1 MKEQFIEDMRKE
13 YTKNGIDEQNMNSD
27 PFDQFESWFDDAKK
41 SQVIEANAVIL
52 STANKDGRP
61 SSRVVLIKHIDD
73 NGFIFY
79 TNYES
84 AKAKGMDVNKDVSV
98 NFVWHPLQRQI
109 NIQGFTE
116 KVDRKVS
123 ELYFHSRPRGS
134 QLGAL
139 VSPQS
144 TVIASRQ
151 VLEDRLAELDA
162 RYQDE
167 PIPLP
172 ENWGGIRIIPT
183 RFEFWQG
190 RDNRLHDRFE
200 YILQNDQWLSQRL
213 AP

>member
-1 MKEQFIEDMRKE
+1 MDLSDLRIS
-13 YTKNGIDEQNMNSD
+13 YTKDSFSESD
-27 PFDQFESWFDDAKK
+27 LLESPFDQFEKWFSEALK
-41 SQVIEANAVIL
+41 SKVDEPNAMSLATI
-52 STANKDGRP
+52 SPDGKPRT
-61 SSRVVLIKHIDD
+61 RIVLIKDFSKD
-73 NGFIFY
+73 GLIFY

-84 AKAKGMDVNKDVSV
+84 AKAKGMEVNKAVSV
-98 NFVWHPLQRQI
+98 NFVWHSLQRQI
-109 NIQGFTE
+109 NIQGFIE

-144 TVIASRQ
+144 KVIASRK
-151 VLEDRLAELDA
+151 VLEDRLAELEA
-162 RYQDE
+162 QYKNE

-172 ENWGGIRIIPT
+172 ENWGGIRIVPT

-200 YILQNDQWLSQRL
+200 YILKNDQWSTQRL

>member
-1 MKEQFIEDMRKE
+1 
-13 YTKNGIDEQNMNSD
+13 
-27 PFDQFESWFDDAKK
+27 
-41 SQVIEANAVIL
+41 
-52 STANKDGRP
+52 
-61 SSRVVLIKHIDD
+61 
-73 NGFIFY
+73 
-79 TNYES
+79 
-84 AKAKGMDVNKDVSV
+84 MDVNKDVSV

-144 TVIASRQ
+144 TVIASRK

>member
-1 MKEQFIEDMRKE
+1 MDLSDLRIS
-13 YTKNGIDEQNMNSD
+13 YTKDSFSESD
-27 PFDQFESWFDDAKK
+27 LLESPFDQFEKWFSEALK
-41 SQVIEANAVIL
+41 SKVDEPNAMSLATISPDGNPRTRIVL
-52 STANKDGRP
+52 VKDFSKDG
-61 SSRVVLIKHIDD
+61 L
-73 NGFIFY
+73 IFY

-84 AKAKGMDVNKDVSV
+84 AKAKGMEVNKTVSV

-144 TVIASRQ
+144 KVIASRK
-151 VLEDRLAELDA
+151 VLEDRLAELEA
-162 RYQDE
+162 QYKKE

-200 YILQNDQWLSQRL
+200 YILKNDQWSTQRL

>member
-1 MKEQFIEDMRKE
+1 MDLSDLRIS
-13 YTKNGIDEQNMNSD
+13 YTKDSFSESD
-27 PFDQFESWFDDAKK
+27 LLESPFDQFEKWFSEALK
-41 SQVIEANAVIL
+41 SKVDEPNAMSLATISPDGNPRTRIVL
-52 STANKDGRP
+52 VKDFSKDG
-61 SSRVVLIKHIDD
+61 L
-73 NGFIFY
+73 IFY

-84 AKAKGMDVNKDVSV
+84 AKAKGMEANKAVSV

-144 TVIASRQ
+144 KVIASRK

-162 RYQDE
+162 QYKNE

-172 ENWGGIRIIPT
+172 ENWGGIRIVPT

-200 YILQNDQWLSQRL
+200 YILKNDQWSTQRL

>member
-1 MKEQFIEDMRKE
+1 MDLSDLRIS
-13 YTKNGIDEQNMNSD
+13 YTKDSFSESD
-27 PFDQFESWFDDAKK
+27 LLESPFDQFEKWFSEALK
-41 SQVIEANAVIL
+41 SKVDEPNAMSLATISPEGNPRTRIVL
-52 STANKDGRP
+52 LKDFSKDG
-61 SSRVVLIKHIDD
+61 L
-73 NGFIFY
+73 IFY
-79 TNYES
+79 TNYDS
-84 AKAKGMDVNKDVSV
+84 AKAKGMEVNKAVSV

-109 NIQGFTE
+109 NVQGFTE

-144 TVIASRQ
+144 KVIASRK
-151 VLEDRLAELDA
+151 VLEDCLTELEA
-162 RYQDE
+162 QYKNE

-172 ENWGGIRIIPT
+172 ENWGGIRIVPT

-200 YILQNDQWLSQRL
+200 YILKNDQWSTQRL

>member
-1 MKEQFIEDMRKE
+1 MDLSDLRIS
-13 YTKNGIDEQNMNSD
+13 YTKDSFSESD
-27 PFDQFESWFDDAKK
+27 LLESPFDQFEKWFSEALK
-41 SQVIEANAVIL
+41 SKVDEPNAMSLATISPDGNPRTRIVL
-52 STANKDGRP
+52 VKDFSKDG
-61 SSRVVLIKHIDD
+61 L
-73 NGFIFY
+73 IFY

-84 AKAKGMDVNKDVSV
+84 AKAKGMEVNKAVSV

-144 TVIASRQ
+144 KVIASRK
-151 VLEDRLAELDA
+151 VLEDLLAELEA
-162 RYQDE
+162 QYKNE

-172 ENWGGIRIIPT
+172 ENWGGIRIVPT

-200 YILQNDQWLSQRL
+200 YVLKNDQWSTQRL

>member
-1 MKEQFIEDMRKE
+1 MDLSDLRIS
-13 YTKNGIDEQNMNSD
+13 YTKDSFSESD
-27 PFDQFESWFDDAKK
+27 LLESPFDQFEKWFSEALK
-41 SQVIEANAVIL
+41 SKVDEPNAMSLATISPEGNPRTRIVL
-52 STANKDGRP
+52 VKDFSNDG
-61 SSRVVLIKHIDD
+61 L
-73 NGFIFY
+73 IFY

-84 AKAKGMDVNKDVSV
+84 AKAKGMEVNKAVSV

-144 TVIASRQ
+144 KVIASRK
-151 VLEDRLAELDA
+151 VLEDRLAELEA
-162 RYQDE
+162 KYKNE

-172 ENWGGIRIIPT
+172 ENWGGIRIVPT

-200 YILQNDQWLSQRL
+200 YIFKNGQWSTQRL

>member
-1 MKEQFIEDMRKE
+1 MDLSDLRIS
-13 YTKNGIDEQNMNSD
+13 YTKDSFSESD
-27 PFDQFESWFDDAKK
+27 LLESPFDQFEKWFSEALK
-41 SQVIEANAVIL
+41 SKVDEPNAMSLATISPEGNPRTRIVL
-52 STANKDGRP
+52 VKDFSKDG
-61 SSRVVLIKHIDD
+61 L
-73 NGFIFY
+73 IFY

-84 AKAKGMDVNKDVSV
+84 AKAKGMEVNKAVSV

-144 TVIASRQ
+144 KVIASRK

-162 RYQDE
+162 QYKNE

-200 YILQNDQWLSQRL
+200 YILKNDQWSTHRL

>member
-1 MKEQFIEDMRKE
+1 MDLSDLRIS
-13 YTKNGIDEQNMNSD
+13 YTKDSFSESD
-27 PFDQFESWFDDAKK
+27 LLESPFDQFEKWFSEALK
-41 SQVIEANAVIL
+41 SKVDEPNAMSLATISPEGNPRTRIVL
-52 STANKDGRP
+52 VKDFSKDG
-61 SSRVVLIKHIDD
+61 L
-73 NGFIFY
+73 IFY

-84 AKAKGMDVNKDVSV
+84 AKAKGMEVNKAVSV

-144 TVIASRQ
+144 KVIASRK
-151 VLEDRLAELDA
+151 VLEDLLAELEA
-162 RYQDE
+162 LYKNE

-172 ENWGGIRIIPT
+172 ENWGGIRIVPT

-200 YILQNDQWLSQRL
+200 YILKNDQWSTQRL

>member
-1 MKEQFIEDMRKE
+1 MDLSDLRIR
-13 YTKNGIDEQNMNSD
+13 YTKDSFSEADLLDS
-27 PFDQFESWFDDAKK
+27 PFDQFEKWFSEALK
-41 SQVIEANAVIL
+41 SKLDEPNAMSLATISPDGKPRTRIVL
-52 STANKDGRP
+52 VKDF
-61 SSRVVLIKHIDD
+61 SSDGL
-73 NGFIFY
+73 IFY

-109 NIQGFTE
+109 NIQGYTE

-144 TVIASRQ
+144 TVIESRK

-162 RYQDE
+162 RYQDGL
-167 PIPLP
+167 IPLP
-172 ENWGGIRIIPT
+172 ENWGGIRIVPT

>member
-1 MKEQFIEDMRKE
+1 MDLSDLRIS
-13 YTKNGIDEQNMNSD
+13 YTKDSFSESD
-27 PFDQFESWFDDAKK
+27 LLESPFDQFEKWFSEALK
-41 SQVIEANAVIL
+41 SKVDEPNAMSLATISPDGNPRTRIVL
-52 STANKDGRP
+52 VKDFSKDG
-61 SSRVVLIKHIDD
+61 L
-73 NGFIFY
+73 IFY

-84 AKAKGMDVNKDVSV
+84 TKAKGMEVNKAVSV

-144 TVIASRQ
+144 KVIASRK

-162 RYQDE
+162 QYKNE

-172 ENWGGIRIIPT
+172 ENWGGIRIVPT

-200 YILQNDQWLSQRL
+200 YILKNDQWSTQRL

>member
-1 MKEQFIEDMRKE
+1 MDLSDLRIS
-13 YTKNGIDEQNMNSD
+13 YTKDSFSESD
-27 PFDQFESWFDDAKK
+27 LLESPFDQFEKWFSEALK
-41 SQVIEANAVIL
+41 SKVDEPNAMSLATISPEGNPRTRIVL
-52 STANKDGRP
+52 VKDFSKYG
-61 SSRVVLIKHIDD
+61 L
-73 NGFIFY
+73 IFY

-84 AKAKGMDVNKDVSV
+84 AKAKGMEVNKAVSV

-144 TVIASRQ
+144 KVIASRK
-151 VLEDRLAELDA
+151 VLENRLAELDA
-162 RYQDE
+162 QYKNE

-172 ENWGGIRIIPT
+172 ENWGGIRIVPT

-200 YILQNDQWLSQRL
+200 YILKNDQWSTQRL

>member
-1 MKEQFIEDMRKE
+1 MDLSDLRIS
-13 YTKNGIDEQNMNSD
+13 YTKDSFSESD
-27 PFDQFESWFDDAKK
+27 LLESPFDQFEKWFSEALK
-41 SQVIEANAVIL
+41 SKVDEPNAMSLATISPDGNPRTRIVL
-52 STANKDGRP
+52 VKDFSKDG
-61 SSRVVLIKHIDD
+61 L
-73 NGFIFY
+73 IFY

-84 AKAKGMDVNKDVSV
+84 AKAKGMEVNKAVSV

-144 TVIASRQ
+144 KVIASRK
-151 VLEDRLAELDA
+151 VLEDRLAELEA
-162 RYQDE
+162 QYKNQ

-172 ENWGGIRIIPT
+172 ENWGGIRIVPT

-200 YILQNDQWLSQRL
+200 YILKNDQWSTQRL

>member
-1 MKEQFIEDMRKE
+1 MDLSDLRIS
-13 YTKNGIDEQNMNSD
+13 YTKDSFCESD
-27 PFDQFESWFDDAKK
+27 LFKSPFDQFEKWFSEALK
-41 SQVIEANAVIL
+41 SKLDEPNAMSLATISPDGKPRTRIVL
-52 STANKDGRP
+52 VKDFSKDG
-61 SSRVVLIKHIDD
+61 L
-73 NGFIFY
+73 IFY

-144 TVIASRQ
+144 TVIASRK
-151 VLEDRLAELDA
+151 VLEDQLAELDA

>member
-1 MKEQFIEDMRKE
+1 MDLSDLRIS
-13 YTKNGIDEQNMNSD
+13 YTKDSFSESD
-27 PFDQFESWFDDAKK
+27 LLKNPFDQFEKWFSEALK
-41 SQVIEANAVIL
+41 SKVDEPNAMSLATISPDGNPRTRIVL
-52 STANKDGRP
+52 VKDFSKDG
-61 SSRVVLIKHIDD
+61 L
-73 NGFIFY
+73 IFY

-84 AKAKGMDVNKDVSV
+84 AKAKGIEENKAVSV

-109 NIQGFTE
+109 NIQGITE

-144 TVIASRQ
+144 KVIASRK
-151 VLEDRLAELDA
+151 VLEDRLAELNA
-162 RYQDE
+162 QYKNK

-172 ENWGGIRIIPT
+172 ENWGGIRIVPT

-200 YILQNDQWLSQRL
+200 YILKNDQWSNQRL

>member
-1 MKEQFIEDMRKE
+1 MDLSDLRIS
-13 YTKNGIDEQNMNSD
+13 YTKDSFSESD
-27 PFDQFESWFDDAKK
+27 LLESPFDQFEKWFSEALK
-41 SQVIEANAVIL
+41 SKLDEPNAMSLATISPDGNPRTRIVL
-52 STANKDGRP
+52 LKDFSKDG
-61 SSRVVLIKHIDD
+61 L
-73 NGFIFY
+73 IFY

-84 AKAKGMDVNKDVSV
+84 AKAKGMEVNKAVSV

-144 TVIASRQ
+144 KVIASRK
-151 VLEDRLAELDA
+151 VLEDRLAELEA
-162 RYQDE
+162 QYKNE

-172 ENWGGIRIIPT
+172 ENWGGIRIVPT

-200 YILQNDQWLSQRL
+200 YILKNDQWSTQRL

>member
-1 MKEQFIEDMRKE
+1 MDLSDLRIS
-13 YTKNGIDEQNMNSD
+13 YTKDSFSESD
-27 PFDQFESWFDDAKK
+27 LLESPFDQFEKWFSEALK
-41 SQVIEANAVIL
+41 SKVDEPNAMSLATISPEGNPRTRIVL
-52 STANKDGRP
+52 VKDFSNDG
-61 SSRVVLIKHIDD
+61 L
-73 NGFIFY
+73 IFY

-84 AKAKGMDVNKDVSV
+84 AKAKGMEVNKAVSV

-144 TVIASRQ
+144 KVIASRK
-151 VLEDRLAELDA
+151 VLEDRLAELDTQ
-162 RYQDE
+162 YKNE

-172 ENWGGIRIIPT
+172 ENWGGIRIVPT

-200 YILQNDQWLSQRL
+200 YILKNDQWSTQRL

>member
-1 MKEQFIEDMRKE
+1 MDLSDLRIS
-13 YTKNGIDEQNMNSD
+13 YTKDSFSESD
-27 PFDQFESWFDDAKK
+27 LLESPFDQFEKWFSEALK
-41 SQVIEANAVIL
+41 SKVDEPNAMSLATISPEGNPRTRIVL
-52 STANKDGRP
+52 VKDFSKDG
-61 SSRVVLIKHIDD
+61 L
-73 NGFIFY
+73 IFY

-84 AKAKGMDVNKDVSV
+84 TKAKGMEVNKAVSV

-144 TVIASRQ
+144 KVIASRK
-151 VLEDRLAELDA
+151 VLEDRLAELEA
-162 RYQDE
+162 QYKNQ

-172 ENWGGIRIIPT
+172 ENWGGIRIVPT

-200 YILQNDQWLSQRL
+200 YILKNDQWSTQRL

>member
-1 MKEQFIEDMRKE
+1 
-13 YTKNGIDEQNMNSD
+13 
-27 PFDQFESWFDDAKK
+27 
-41 SQVIEANAVIL
+41 
-52 STANKDGRP
+52 
-61 SSRVVLIKHIDD
+61 
-73 NGFIFY
+73 
-79 TNYES
+79 
-84 AKAKGMDVNKDVSV
+84 MDVHKDVSV

-109 NIQGFTE
+109 NIQGYTE

-144 TVIASRQ
+144 TVIESRKI
-151 VLEDRLAELDA
+151 LEERLAELDA
-162 RYQDE
+162 RYKDE

-172 ENWGGIRIIPT
+172 ENWGGVRIAPT

-200 YILQNDQWLSQRL
+200 YILKNDQWSSQRL

>member
-1 MKEQFIEDMRKE
+1 MDLSDLRIS
-13 YTKNGIDEQNMNSD
+13 YTKDSFSESD
-27 PFDQFESWFDDAKK
+27 LLESPFDQFEKWFSEALK
-41 SQVIEANAVIL
+41 SKVDEPNAMSLATISPDGNPRTRIVL
-52 STANKDGRP
+52 VKDFSKDG
-61 SSRVVLIKHIDD
+61 L
-73 NGFIFY
+73 IFY

-84 AKAKGMDVNKDVSV
+84 AKAKGMEANKAVSV

-123 ELYFHSRPRGS
+123 ELYFHSRPKGS

-144 TVIASRQ
+144 KVIASRK
-151 VLEDRLAELDA
+151 VLEDRLAELEA
-162 RYQDE
+162 QYKNE

-172 ENWGGIRIIPT
+172 ENWGGIRIVPT

-200 YILQNDQWLSQRL
+200 YILKNDQWSTQRL

>member
-1 MKEQFIEDMRKE
+1 MDLSDLRIS
-13 YTKNGIDEQNMNSD
+13 YTKDSFSESD
-27 PFDQFESWFDDAKK
+27 LLESPFDQFEKWFSEVLK
-41 SQVIEANAVIL
+41 SKVDEPNAMSLATI
-52 STANKDGRP
+52 SPDGKPRT
-61 SSRVVLIKHIDD
+61 RIVLIKDFSKD
-73 NGFIFY
+73 GLIFY

-84 AKAKGMDVNKDVSV
+84 AKAKGMEINKAVSV

-109 NIQGFTE
+109 NIQGFIE

-144 TVIASRQ
+144 KVIASRK
-151 VLEDRLAELDA
+151 VLEDRLAELEA
-162 RYQDE
+162 QYKNE

-172 ENWGGIRIIPT
+172 ENWGGIRIVPT

-190 RDNRLHDRFE
+190 RENRLHDRFE
-200 YILQNDQWLSQRL
+200 YILKNDQWSTQRL

>member
-1 MKEQFIEDMRKE
+1 MDLSDLRIS
-13 YTKNGIDEQNMNSD
+13 YTKDSFSETDLLES
-27 PFDQFESWFDDAKK
+27 PFDQFEKWFSEALK
-41 SQVIEANAVIL
+41 SKVDEPNAMSLATISPDGKPRTRIVL
-52 STANKDGRP
+52 LKDFSKDG
-61 SSRVVLIKHIDD
+61 L
-73 NGFIFY
+73 IFY

-84 AKAKGMDVNKDVSV
+84 AKAKGMDVNKEVSV

-109 NIQGFTE
+109 NVQGFTE
-116 KVDRKVS
+116 IVDRKVS

-144 TVIASRQ
+144 KVIPSRK
-151 VLEDRLAELDA
+151 VLEDRLEELDE
-162 RYQDE
+162 RYKDGD
-167 PIPLP
+167 IPFP

-200 YILQNDQWLSQRL
+200 YICKNNQWSTQRL

>member
-1 MKEQFIEDMRKE
+1 MCIRDRSDLL
-13 YTKNGIDEQNMNSD
+13 KN
-27 PFDQFESWFDDAKK
+27 PFDQFEKWFSEALK
-41 SQVIEANAVIL
+41 SKVDEPNAMSLATISPDGNPRTRIVL
-52 STANKDGRP
+52 VKDFSKDG
-61 SSRVVLIKHIDD
+61 L
-73 NGFIFY
+73 IFY

-84 AKAKGMDVNKDVSV
+84 AKAKGMEENKAVSV

-109 NIQGFTE
+109 NIQGITE

-144 TVIASRQ
+144 KVIASRK
-151 VLEDRLAELDA
+151 VLEDRLAELNA
-162 RYQDE
+162 QYKNK

-172 ENWGGIRIIPT
+172 ENWGGIRIVPT

-200 YILQNDQWLSQRL
+200 YILENDQWSNQRL

>member
-1 MKEQFIEDMRKE
+1 MDLSDLRIS
-13 YTKNGIDEQNMNSD
+13 YTKDSFSESD
-27 PFDQFESWFDDAKK
+27 LLESPFDQFEKWFSEALK
-41 SQVIEANAVIL
+41 SKVDEPNAMSLATISPEGNPRTRIVL
-52 STANKDGRP
+52 VKDFSKDG
-61 SSRVVLIKHIDD
+61 L
-73 NGFIFY
+73 IFY

-84 AKAKGMDVNKDVSV
+84 AKAKGMEVNKAVSV

-144 TVIASRQ
+144 KVIASRK
-151 VLEDRLAELDA
+151 VLEDRLAKLEA
-162 RYQDE
+162 QYKNE

-172 ENWGGIRIIPT
+172 ENWGGIRIVPT

-200 YILQNDQWLSQRL
+200 YILKNDQWSTQRL

>member
-1 MKEQFIEDMRKE
+1 MDLSDLRIS
-13 YTKNGIDEQNMNSD
+13 YTKDSFSESD
-27 PFDQFESWFDDAKK
+27 LLESPFDQFEKWFSEALK
-41 SQVIEANAVIL
+41 SKVDEPNAMSLATISPDGNPRTRIVL
-52 STANKDGRP
+52 VKDFSKDG
-61 SSRVVLIKHIDD
+61 L
-73 NGFIFY
+73 IFY

-84 AKAKGMDVNKDVSV
+84 AKAKGMEVNKAVSV

-144 TVIASRQ
+144 KVIASRK
-151 VLEDRLAELDA
+151 VLEDRLAKLEA
-162 RYQDE
+162 QYKNE

-172 ENWGGIRIIPT
+172 ENWGGIRIVPT

-200 YILQNDQWLSQRL
+200 YILKNDQWSTQRL

>member
-1 MKEQFIEDMRKE
+1 MDLSDLRIS
-13 YTKNGIDEQNMNSD
+13 YTKDSFSESD
-27 PFDQFESWFDDAKK
+27 LLESTFDQFEKWFSEALK
-41 SQVIEANAVIL
+41 SKVDEPNAMSLATISPEGNPRTRIVL
-52 STANKDGRP
+52 VKDFSKDG
-61 SSRVVLIKHIDD
+61 L
-73 NGFIFY
+73 IFY

-84 AKAKGMDVNKDVSV
+84 AKAKGMEVNKAVSV

-144 TVIASRQ
+144 KVIASRK
-151 VLEDRLAELDA
+151 VLENRLAELDA
-162 RYQDE
+162 KYKNE

-172 ENWGGIRIIPT
+172 ENWGGIRIVPT

-200 YILQNDQWLSQRL
+200 YILKNDQWSTQRL

>member
-1 MKEQFIEDMRKE
+1 MDLSDLRIS
-13 YTKNGIDEQNMNSD
+13 YTKDSFSESD
-27 PFDQFESWFDDAKK
+27 LLESPFDQFEKWFSEALKSKVDEPNAMSLATISPDGNPRTRIVLAKDF
-41 SQVIEANAVIL
+41 S
-52 STANKDGRP
+52 KDG
-61 SSRVVLIKHIDD
+61 L
-73 NGFIFY
+73 IFY

-84 AKAKGMDVNKDVSV
+84 AKAKGMEVNKAVSV

-144 TVIASRQ
+144 KVIASRK
-151 VLEDRLAELDA
+151 VLEDRLAELEA
-162 RYQDE
+162 QYKNE

-172 ENWGGIRIIPT
+172 ENWGGIRIVPT

-200 YILQNDQWLSQRL
+200 YIFKNDQWSTQRL

>member
-1 MKEQFIEDMRKE
+1 MDLSDLRIS
-13 YTKNGIDEQNMNSD
+13 YTKDSFSESD
-27 PFDQFESWFDDAKK
+27 LSESPFDQFEKWFSEALK
-41 SQVIEANAVIL
+41 SKVDEPNAMSLATISPDGNPRTRIVL
-52 STANKDGRP
+52 VKDFSKDG
-61 SSRVVLIKHIDD
+61 L
-73 NGFIFY
+73 IFY

-84 AKAKGMDVNKDVSV
+84 AKAKGMEVNKAVSV

-144 TVIASRQ
+144 KVIASRK
-151 VLEDRLAELDA
+151 VLEDRLAELEA
-162 RYQDE
+162 QYKNE

-172 ENWGGIRIIPT
+172 ENWGGIRIVPT

-200 YILQNDQWLSQRL
+200 YILKNDQWSTQRL

>member
-1 MKEQFIEDMRKE
+1 MDLSDLRIS
-13 YTKNGIDEQNMNSD
+13 YTKDSFSESD
-27 PFDQFESWFDDAKK
+27 LLESPFDQFEKWFSEALK
-41 SQVIEANAVIL
+41 SKVDEPNAMSLATISPEGNPRTRIVL
-52 STANKDGRP
+52 VKDFSNDG
-61 SSRVVLIKHIDD
+61 L
-73 NGFIFY
+73 IFY

-84 AKAKGMDVNKDVSV
+84 AKAKGMEVNKAVSV

-144 TVIASRQ
+144 KVIASRK

-162 RYQDE
+162 QYKNE

-172 ENWGGIRIIPT
+172 ENWGGIRIVPT

-200 YILQNDQWLSQRL
+200 YILKNDQWSTQRL

>member
-1 MKEQFIEDMRKE
+1 MDLSDLRIS
-13 YTKNGIDEQNMNSD
+13 YTKDSFSESD
-27 PFDQFESWFDDAKK
+27 LLESPFDQFEKWFSEALK
-41 SQVIEANAVIL
+41 SKLDEPNAMSLATISPDGKPRTRIVL
-52 STANKDGRP
+52 VKDFSKDG
-61 SSRVVLIKHIDD
+61 L
-73 NGFIFY
+73 IFY

-144 TVIASRQ
+144 TVIASRK

>member
-1 MKEQFIEDMRKE
+1 MDLSDLRIS
-13 YTKNGIDEQNMNSD
+13 YTKDSFSESD
-27 PFDQFESWFDDAKK
+27 LLESPFDQFEKWFSEALK
-41 SQVIEANAVIL
+41 SKVDEPNAMSLATISPDGNPRTRIVL
-52 STANKDGRP
+52 VKDFSKDG
-61 SSRVVLIKHIDD
+61 L
-73 NGFIFY
+73 IFY

-84 AKAKGMDVNKDVSV
+84 AKAKGMEVNKAVSV

-144 TVIASRQ
+144 KVIASRK
-151 VLEDRLAELDA
+151 VLEDRLAELEAQYKKD
-162 RYQDE
+162 

-200 YILQNDQWLSQRL
+200 YILKNDQWSTQRL

>member
-1 MKEQFIEDMRKE
+1 MDLSDLRIS
-13 YTKNGIDEQNMNSD
+13 YTKDSFNESD
-27 PFDQFESWFDDAKK
+27 LLESPFDQFEKWFSEALK
-41 SQVIEANAVIL
+41 SKVDEPNAMSLATISPEGNPRTRIVL
-52 STANKDGRP
+52 VKDFSKDG
-61 SSRVVLIKHIDD
+61 L
-73 NGFIFY
+73 IFY

-84 AKAKGMDVNKDVSV
+84 VKAKGMEVNKAVSV

-144 TVIASRQ
+144 KAIASRK
-151 VLEDRLAELDA
+151 VLEDRLAELEA
-162 RYQDE
+162 QYKNE

-172 ENWGGIRIIPT
+172 ENWGGIRIVPT

-200 YILQNDQWLSQRL
+200 YILKNDQWSAQRL

>member
-1 MKEQFIEDMRKE
+1 MDLSDLRIS
-13 YTKNGIDEQNMNSD
+13 YTKDSFSESD
-27 PFDQFESWFDDAKK
+27 LLESPFDQFEKWFSEALK
-41 SQVIEANAVIL
+41 SKVDEPNAMSLATISPEGNPRTRIVL
-52 STANKDGRP
+52 VKDFSKDG
-61 SSRVVLIKHIDD
+61 L
-73 NGFIFY
+73 IFY

-84 AKAKGMDVNKDVSV
+84 AKAKGMEANKAVSV

-144 TVIASRQ
+144 KVIASRK
-151 VLEDRLAELDA
+151 VLEDRLAELDTQ
-162 RYQDE
+162 YKNE

-172 ENWGGIRIIPT
+172 ENWGGIRIVPT

-200 YILQNDQWLSQRL
+200 YILKNDQWSTQRL

>member
-1 MKEQFIEDMRKE
+1 MDLSDLRISYTKDSFSESDLLESPFEQFEKWFSE
-13 YTKNGIDEQNMNSD
+13 ALKSKIDE
-27 PFDQFESWFDDAKK
+27 P
-41 SQVIEANAVIL
+41 NAMSLATISPDGKPRTRIVL
-52 STANKDGRP
+52 VKDFSKDG
-61 SSRVVLIKHIDD
+61 L
-73 NGFIFY
+73 IFY

-84 AKAKGMDVNKDVSV
+84 AKAKGMDANKSVSV

-109 NIQGFTE
+109 NIQGITE

-144 TVIASRQ
+144 KVIASRK

-162 RYQDE
+162 RYKNE

-172 ENWGGIRIIPT
+172 ENWGGIRIIPS

-200 YILQNDQWLSQRL
+200 YILENNQWISQRL